1 MGQARDETQR
11 HHQSAQRFLKKVV
24 DKSLWVCHNINM
36 MKRDVHFVGFRGDEY
51 RSAVKVWGKPD
62 FFHRVFDDRVI
73 FGGEVGDDD
82 IIIFANGADKR
93 YKKFTFNDSAVF

>member
-1 MGQARDETQR
+1 
-11 HHQSAQRFLKKVV
+11 
-24 DKSLWVCHNINM
+24 M

-51 RSAVKVWGKPD
+51 LSAVKVFGKHD
-62 FFHRVFDDRVI
+62 FFHRVFDYRVI

-93 YKKFTFNDSAVF
+93 FKKFTFNDSAVF

>member
-1 MGQARDETQR
+1 MVALG
-11 HHQSAQRFLKKVV
+11 
-24 DKSLWVCHNINM
+24 M

-62 FFHRVFDDRVI
+62 FFHRGFDDRVI

>member
-1 MGQARDETQR
+1 M
-11 HHQSAQRFLKKVV
+11 
-24 DKSLWVCHNINM
+24 I
-36 MKRDVHFVGFRGDEY
+36 KRDVHFVGFRGDEFH
-51 RSAVKVWGKPD
+51 SAVKVWCKPD

-93 YKKFTFNDSAVF
+93 FKKFTFNDSAVF

>member
-1 MGQARDETQR
+1 
-11 HHQSAQRFLKKVV
+11 
-24 DKSLWVCHNINM
+24 M

-62 FFHRVFDDRVI
+62 FFHRVFDERVI

>member
-1 MGQARDETQR
+1 
-11 HHQSAQRFLKKVV
+11 
-24 DKSLWVCHNINM
+24 M
-36 MKRDVHFVGFRGDEY
+36 MKRDVHFVGFRGDEFN
-51 RSAVKVWGKPD
+51 SAVKVWGKPD

>member
-1 MGQARDETQR
+1 MYTLLGFGVTSFTLPSR
-11 HHQSAQRFLKKVV
+11 SGVRF
-24 DKSLWVCHNINM
+24 
-36 MKRDVHFVGFRGDEY
+36 
-51 RSAVKVWGKPD
+51 D

>member
-1 MGQARDETQR
+1 
-11 HHQSAQRFLKKVV
+11 
-24 DKSLWVCHNINM
+24 M

-51 RSAVKVWGKPD
+51 LSAVKVFGKPD

-82 IIIFANGADKR
+82 IIIFAYGADKR

>member
-1 MGQARDETQR
+1 MSPERPKV
-11 HHQSAQRFLKKVV
+11 SKKVV
-24 DKSLWVCHNINM
+24 DKPLSACHNINM
-36 MKRDVHFVGFRGDEY
+36 MKRDVHFVGFRGDEFN
-51 RSAVKVWGKPD
+51 SAVKVWGKPD